1 MTLESVFSDFLVNM
15 HGVIMVCLDDTV
27 VSTNQETLLGKT
39 MQEMQTPF
47 IISGKNIKKEG
58 EFHESMMQYD
68 VASTIAHIFGLK
80 QPQVWIGRPMLQV
93 FK

>member
-1 MTLESVFSDFLVNM
+1 
-15 HGVIMVCLDDTV
+15 
-27 VSTNQETLLGKT
+27 

-47 IISGKNIKKEG
+47 IISGKNIKKGG